1 MTPLDGK
8 GPDEP
13 GSQPGETVTMDDN
26 LRALETALTN
36 NGIDA
41 EVNDEVSGVLMS
53 GDKGRINHV
62 VEAVLG
68 ATENVREAQTDASY
82 EYELF
87 LH

>member
-1 MTPLDGK
+1 MSRAVNSAK
-8 GPDEP
+8 R
-13 GSQPGETVTMDDN
+13 QTMDDN

-36 NGIDA
+36 NGIEA
-41 EVNDEVSGVLMS
+41 RVNDEASGVLIT

-68 ATENVREAQTDASY
+68 ATVNVKDAESDTEY

>member
-1 MTPLDGK
+1 
-8 GPDEP
+8 
-13 GSQPGETVTMDDN
+13 MDDN

-36 NGIDA
+36 NGIDV
-41 EVNDEVSGVLMS
+41 EVNDEASGVLMS

-68 ATENVREAQTDASY
+68 HTANTREAQSDTSY